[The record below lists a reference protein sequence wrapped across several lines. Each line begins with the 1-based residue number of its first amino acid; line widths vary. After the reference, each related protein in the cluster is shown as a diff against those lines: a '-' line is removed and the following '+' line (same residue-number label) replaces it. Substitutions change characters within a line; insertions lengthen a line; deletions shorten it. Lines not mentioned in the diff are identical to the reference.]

1 MHKIVINASLAAR
14 HKAIMTAVKLSRSRQ
29 NVCSLLLDN
38 ECFAMLPRSTPLAA
52 GRHIAARMYKTRI
65 GSGVQ
70 SRIMCK
76 GRRWKAR

>member
-1 MHKIVINASLAAR
+1 MRLLAAR

-29 NVCSLLLDN
+29 NLCSLLLDN

-52 GRHIAARMYKTRI
+52 GRLIAVRMHNTPI

-70 SRIMCK
+70 SHIMCK
-76 GRRWKAR
+76 GPSWKAT